1 MQICYEKPSVSHV
14 FFTWQFWFTSH
25 VKAKASPAQRRSL
38 AATGIGMASRN
49 GQNGPMKTSTTMRH
63 KVEWTEWRRRVVFYL
78 DFQEGKR
85 VEVRGIRGVFSEMLK
100 KYAEL

>member
-1 MQICYEKPSVSHV
+1 
-14 FFTWQFWFTSH
+14 